1 MIVYDNG
8 RSGFLGEHSCM
19 DGTTTLRMNEFVLA
33 SIASGKF
40 DLNSTK
46 TCASTLPAVE
56 ELVFE
61 LDDKVQKAIK
71 DSEARFD
78 ELVGKHDLEVRFNLK
93 SSHIFICIFQSPK
106 KGITLPRIR
115 QELCKGTQNVS
126 RCNCSTDQTTR
137 IP

>member
-19 DGTTTLRMNEFVLA
+19 DGTSTLRMNEFVLA

-40 DLNSTK
+40 ELNPTTR
-46 TCASTLPAVE
+46 TCASTLPGVE

-71 DSEARFD
+71 DAEARFD
-78 ELVGKHDLEVRFNLK
+78 ELVGKHDLEV
-93 SSHIFICIFQSPK
+93 
-106 KGITLPRIR
+106 
-115 QELCKGTQNVS
+115 
-126 RCNCSTDQTTR
+126 
-137 IP
+137 